1 MNIKKSMISLVVVL
15 LSLFAAMSVE
25 AQRLSWE
32 TVVKSKFGSGTQL
45 RTGPVTTRKADVKAE
60 PVQENSLSL
69 TDKKVIV
76 GSWLETVTFPDPAPP
91 LKSLVT
97 FSEDGNMLVADQ
109 GAVTAEVVFS
119 AGHGSW
125 IHQRGRIFAWSQVE
139 IIYDATDG
147 SLVGYLKVNGVY
159 TVDETGNGY
168 TGEFHAAVAAPD
180 GTILFSVDGT
190 NSGNRIPVEVA
201 P

>member
-1 MNIKKSMISLVVVL
+1 MNTKKSMISLVVVL
-15 LSLFAAMSVE
+15 LSLLAAMSVE

-32 TVVKSKFGSGTQL
+32 TVIKSKFGSGTQL
-45 RTGPVTTRKADVKAE
+45 KTGPVTTRKADVKAE
-60 PVQENSLSL
+60 QVEEDLFGT

-76 GSWLETVTFPDPAPP
+76 GSWLETVTFPDPQPP

-119 AGHGSW
+119 TGHGSW
-125 IHQRGRIFAWSQVE
+125 IHQRGRTFAWSQVE
-139 IIYDATDG
+139 IIYDPTDG
-147 SLVGYLKVNGVY
+147 SLMGYLKVNGVY
-159 TVDETGNGY
+159 TVNETGNGY
-168 TGEFHAAVAAPD
+168 TGEFHAAITAPD
-180 GTILFSVDGT
+180 GTVLFTVDGT
-190 NSGNRIPVEVA
+190 NSGNRIPLEVA